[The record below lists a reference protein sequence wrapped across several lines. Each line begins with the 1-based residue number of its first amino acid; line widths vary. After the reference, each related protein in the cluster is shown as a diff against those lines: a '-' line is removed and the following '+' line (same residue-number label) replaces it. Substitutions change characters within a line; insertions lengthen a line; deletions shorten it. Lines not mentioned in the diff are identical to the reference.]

1 MMPRLI
7 ILSVLL
13 TLLAPAGH
21 AKSALPRTGD
31 CVHRENASGV
41 ILRTLIKWADA
52 SAEVTTTYGETVP
65 GTVVG
70 LRPHDEN
77 FKLSIFYEDPIS
89 GPAEM
94 TVIGVT
100 IDGTTTHRR
109 SVVVY
114 ETLQDGTRVVNYAN
128 GFEDITCSVLE

>member
-1 MMPRLI
+1 MPRFM
-7 ILSVLL
+7 ILSLVL
-13 TLLAPAGH
+13 TLLASAGH
-21 AKSALPRTGD
+21 AGAALPRTGE

-52 SAEVTTTYGETVP
+52 SAEITTTYGETVP
-65 GTVVG
+65 GKVVG

-94 TVIGVT
+94 TIFGVT
-100 IDGTTTHRR
+100 IDGITTHRR

-114 ETLQDGTRVVNYAN
+114 GTLQDGTRVVNYVN
-128 GFEDITCSVLE
+128 GFEDITCTVLE